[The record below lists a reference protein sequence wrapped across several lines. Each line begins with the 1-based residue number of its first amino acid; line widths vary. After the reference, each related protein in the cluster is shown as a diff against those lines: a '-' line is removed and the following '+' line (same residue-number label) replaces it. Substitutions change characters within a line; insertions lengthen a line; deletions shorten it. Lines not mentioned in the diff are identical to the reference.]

1 MLLYNLTKRRRTHFE
16 KAEQKLIQKR
26 QFNTYVR
33 HNAQLHRFDLII
45 CTNNMFDQPFWA
57 GCHRKMYASTHNIEA
72 TTVRKVSTSL
82 WFHRV
87 GTDSLCSSLCY
98 QLLNKLITNLL
109 HSISHMMLGG
119 NLNTHRHHQRTSMA
133 SWRFSVWLNFWISN
147 QMSNNKV
154 LSSTTSLDYRQ

>member
-57 GCHRKMYASTHNIEA
+57 GCHRKVYASTHNIEA

-82 WFHRV
+82 WLHRA
-87 GTDSLCSSLCY
+87 GTDNSRVFVT
-98 QLLNKLITNLL
+98 KTLITNFL